1 MIKRFNVQ
9 CGVDKPNELEIGL
22 SSVFK
27 RYNIHQIT
35 DAEDREG
42 WEYDETEMSLDEY
55 FRDSIPDNQILTE
68 KTLGELSC
76 VIAMY
81 QEQVDATLGELSILL
96 QEAISNNV

>member
-1 MIKRFNVQ
+1 
-9 CGVDKPNELEIGL
+9 
-22 SSVFK
+22 
-27 RYNIHQIT
+27 
-35 DAEDREG
+35 
-42 WEYDETEMSLDEY
+42 MSLDEY

-68 KTLGELSC
+68 KTLGELSR